1 MKSSL
6 VAEITRLC
14 LSEFS
19 RHYPSPPLIEYLIEN
34 HVGRWA
40 GDTYSV
46 TQEDKVHLAELLEA
60 ETGINPFE
68 SEDPGALG
76 FTSLSATPRQRAS
89 GEATLSHDAHIIV
102 ARALKDHRLVFAG
115 FDARLPPGIGIAVQH
130 AQERMTCGH
139 QAAIVCQTYDLF
151 VRLEETVLELELAG
165 PNPLVFYAGGTVNQ
179 REALER
185 TLRALEIPAY
195 YAINLDP
202 EGLLLPRSLPRFGGV
217 LLPDEDTLAR
227 LMQEH
232 GDNAAFERQ
241 VYAHAEKFVGIEGQL
256 AFIWQHLQ
264 TAKTSLHSDAFFN
277 QCTKPS
283 EPVATEATQ
292 PPAPVLEQQKAPEPP
307 SGFAQR
313 PPAPSN
319 KKPAPMAPAKL
330 DLSRKIHPRTEAVI
344 MAKARAMATPT
355 DDEPLIP
362 GA

>member
-46 TQEDKVHLAELLEA
+46 TQDDKVLLADLLKA

-76 FTSLSATPRQRAS
+76 FNSLSATPRQRAS
-89 GEATLSHDAHIIV
+89 GEATLSHDAHIVV

-115 FDARLPPGIGIAVQH
+115 FDARLPPGIGIAVQR

-139 QAAIVCQTYDLF
+139 QAVIVCQTYDLF
-151 VRLEETVLELELAG
+151 ERLEDTVLELELAG
-165 PNPLVFYAGGTVNQ
+165 PNPLVFYAGGTLNQ

-202 EGLLLPRSLPRFGGV
+202 EGLLLARSLPRFGGI
-217 LLPDEDTLAR
+217 LLPEEEVLAK
-227 LMQEH
+227 LMQDH
-232 GDNAAFERQ
+232 GDNASFERQ
-241 VYAHAEKFVGIEGQL
+241 VYTHADKFVGIEGQL
-256 AFIWQHLQ
+256 AYIWQHLQ
-264 TAKTSLHSDAFFN
+264 TAKVSLHSDAFFN
-277 QCTKPS
+277 LSEAPGDETNPS
-283 EPVATEATQ
+283 
-292 PPAPVLEQQKAPEPP
+292 PAPVMEPPRAPEPS
-307 SGFAQR
+307 SGFGTR
-313 PPAPSN
+313 PPAAAP
-319 KKPAPMAPAKL
+319 KKPASMAPAKL
-330 DLSRKIHPRTEAVI
+330 DLSRKVDPRTESVL
-344 MAKARAMATPT
+344 MAKARAIATPI